1 MYFHL
6 IWIKEKNW
14 EKYDLDL
21 LLSWWDE
28 DFIRKFLWI
37 RWVVIVSIGE
47 FKENPNTFWNIN
59 ISVVFDDTEIQI
71 LTQWDNL
78 DERLYFIIFLWL
90 APVKANYVNNPI
102 SEDEVQK
109 LIESNTLKIK
119 EEDEKVKE
127 QKELAE
133 LKEQKKYEESW
144 IKDGLN
150 VINANIDRIEQIMK
164 AWEWLLS
171 WSEIKKL
178 DDYLNE
184 MKKIRLWTNF
194 NKMAAL
200 VLDAHILVRDAEEKI
215 IEAYNSK
222 NFLIDQNS
230 SITNIDMLSE
240 YFNYNRISEKAVLQ
254 PAWLT
259 TKESM
264 SSVMKTNSIFV
275 NLLWR
280 DISYTFKNTSL
291 DELIDITIHL
301 VEYMTLTAIVVVSTL
316 WLFGQLLWYDKFS
329 LYLLPAMWWLWLLLY
344 LYWGLKIKWVFVKFI
359 CFVVLVY
366 SYWFSLL
373 SCWHILGTYQSLCS
387 GSHV

>member
-47 FKENPNTFWNIN
+47 FKEDPNTFWNIN

-71 LTQWDNL
+71 LTQWENL

-90 APVKANYVNNPI
+90 TPVKANYINNPI

-119 EEDEKVKE
+119 EEDDKVKE

-150 VINANIDRIEQIMK
+150 IINANIDRIEQVMK

-200 VLDAHILVRDAEEKI
+200 VLDAHILLRDAEEKI

-259 TKESM
+259 TKESV

-275 NLLWR
+275 DLLWR

-359 CFVVLVY
+359 CFVVLAFI
-366 SYWFSLL
+366 YWRWLVLL
-373 SCWHILGTYQSLCS
+373 LNTFAMT
-387 GSHV
+387 

>member
-47 FKENPNTFWNIN
+47 FKEKPNTFWNIN

-150 VINANIDRIEQIMK
+150 IINANIDRIEQIMK

-359 CFVVLVY
+359 CFVVLAFI
-366 SYWFSLL
+366 YWRWLVLL
-373 SCWHILGTYQSLCS
+373 LNTFAMT
-387 GSHV
+387 

>member
-6 IWIKEKNW
+6 VWIKEKNW
-14 EKYDLDL
+14 KNYDLDIL
-21 LLSWWDE
+21 LQWWDE

-47 FKENPNTFWNIN
+47 FKEDPNTFWNIN

-150 VINANIDRIEQIMK
+150 IINANIDRIEQIMK

-194 NKMAAL
+194 NKMSSL
-200 VLDAHILVRDAEEKI
+200 VLDSHILV
-215 IEAYNSK
+215 K
-222 NFLIDQNS
+222 NIRNLILKFPIALISTRKPLRLTMQIFLIKLFVA
-230 SITNIDMLSE
+230 MFARL
-240 YFNYNRISEKAVLQ
+240 
-254 PAWLT
+254 
-259 TKESM
+259 
-264 SSVMKTNSIFV
+264 IF
-275 NLLWR
+275 
-280 DISYTFKNTSL
+280 
-291 DELIDITIHL
+291 
-301 VEYMTLTAIVVVSTL
+301 
-316 WLFGQLLWYDKFS
+316 QLLEILMFWLEVFLAS
-329 LYLLPAMWWLWLLLY
+329 LFL
-344 LYWGLKIKWVFVKFI
+344 
-359 CFVVLVY
+359 
-366 SYWFSLL
+366 
-373 SCWHILGTYQSLCS
+373 Q
-387 GSHV
+387 

>member
-359 CFVVLVY
+359 CFVVLAFI
-366 SYWFSLL
+366 YWRWLVLL
-373 SCWHILGTYQSLCS
+373 LNTFAMT
-387 GSHV
+387 

>member
-47 FKENPNTFWNIN
+47 FKEDPNTFWNIN

-71 LTQWDNL
+71 LTQWENL

-90 APVKANYVNNPI
+90 TPVKANYINNPI

-119 EEDEKVKE
+119 EEDDKVKE

-150 VINANIDRIEQIMK
+150 IINANIDRIEQVMK

-200 VLDAHILVRDAEEKI
+200 VLDAHILLRDAEEKI

-240 YFNYNRISEKAVLQ
+240 YFNYSRISEKAVLQ

-259 TKESM
+259 TKESV

-275 NLLWR
+275 DLLWR

-359 CFVVLVY
+359 CFVVLAFI
-366 SYWFSLL
+366 YWRWLVLL
-373 SCWHILGTYQSLCS
+373 LNTFAMT
-387 GSHV
+387 

>member
-47 FKENPNTFWNIN
+47 FKEKPNTFWNIN

-90 APVKANYVNNPI
+90 APVKANYINNPI

-150 VINANIDRIEQIMK
+150 IINANIERIEQIMN

-178 DDYLNE
+178 DVALTLSIGEIVDAPLMWRQRFYLRNGLIE
-184 MKKIRLWTNF
+184 ISTRLLIIPF
-194 NKMAAL
+194 IIVAKS
-200 VLDAHILVRDAEEKI
+200 HKEE
-215 IEAYNSK
+215 
-222 NFLIDQNS
+222 
-230 SITNIDMLSE
+230 
-240 YFNYNRISEKAVLQ
+240 
-254 PAWLT
+254 
-259 TKESM
+259 
-264 SSVMKTNSIFV
+264 
-275 NLLWR
+275 
-280 DISYTFKNTSL
+280 SYQ
-291 DELIDITIHL
+291 
-301 VEYMTLTAIVVVSTL
+301 A
-316 WLFGQLLWYDKFS
+316 
-329 LYLLPAMWWLWLLLY
+329 
-344 LYWGLKIKWVFVKFI
+344 
-359 CFVVLVY
+359 
-366 SYWFSLL
+366 
-373 SCWHILGTYQSLCS
+373 
-387 GSHV
+387 

>member
-150 VINANIDRIEQIMK
+150 IINANIDRIEQIMK

-359 CFVVLVY
+359 CFVVLAFI
-366 SYWFSLL
+366 YWRWLVLL
-373 SCWHILGTYQSLCS
+373 LNTFAMT
-387 GSHV
+387 